1 MIEPNSRSVPCILF
15 PFFESLASPPS
26 PKRRKRY
33 RSPPPPEPEL
43 KHVPNSAS
51 SNASSSS
58 HMKDTKHNASSD
70 TKHRSSRGGI
80 KRKTSSS
87 SSSSASKGVN
97 STSGEAV
104 ARSVKK
110 RRSNSRSASRSR
122 NAARGP
128 PSLKVDMVASQPTS
142 IATAPVTM
150 PTDTTH
156 SSSSAAAV
164 AVAAGTG
171 GTTPTTRALFS
182 MSDARRQSST
192 GTAGSS
198 SPCVSPH
205 SVRSSH
211 STSSAS
217 TTSLRSISRSPVPMT
232 VSIPSIQQAAS
243 PQMQNLALVSAA
255 EASALVASQG
265 NPDQFAKPQNIFRR
279 STSSNRGSSGSAPHA
294 PSPRAGR
301 AVGAQEDPT
310 KSMLTN
316 AWPTV
321 DGAKSAKAF
330 AEQAEFL
337 SRLVSLNPSLTFSQQ
352 TPNASQLNARQK
364 NPFRPSIAT
373 ATSTL
378 TTPSVSSAPSPR
390 ASAAVVS
397 SAPKLPPVKRSA
409 TTPKASSGGHFGFS
423 TMTKHNLLSSTQLV
437 REILVIFRVPV
448 AYVHF
453 VAVELCAW

>member
-1 MIEPNSRSVPCILF
+1 
-15 PFFESLASPPS
+15 
-26 PKRRKRY
+26 
-33 RSPPPPEPEL
+33 
-43 KHVPNSAS
+43 
-51 SNASSSS
+51 
-58 HMKDTKHNASSD
+58 
-70 TKHRSSRGGI
+70 
-80 KRKTSSS
+80 
-87 SSSSASKGVN
+87 
-97 STSGEAV
+97 
-104 ARSVKK
+104 
-110 RRSNSRSASRSR
+110 
-122 NAARGP
+122 
-128 PSLKVDMVASQPTS
+128 
-142 IATAPVTM
+142 
-150 PTDTTH
+150 
-156 SSSSAAAV
+156 
-164 AVAAGTG
+164 
-171 GTTPTTRALFS
+171 
-182 MSDARRQSST
+182 
-192 GTAGSS
+192 
-198 SPCVSPH
+198 
-205 SVRSSH
+205 
-211 STSSAS
+211 
-217 TTSLRSISRSPVPMT
+217 
-232 VSIPSIQQAAS
+232 
-243 PQMQNLALVSAA
+243 MQNLALVSAA

-423 TMTKHNLLSSTQLV
+423 TMTKHNLLSSTQLDKSLAALTSNV
-437 REILVIFRVPV
+437 SFPDDLNSQMDANAAKLQARRVALHGRLQALTDDV
-448 AYVHF
+448 F
-453 VAVELCAW
+453 VDYLKLQTQHHYMTCERNLLLQKNGELEAKLRSYEKRFARSSSSSN